1 VASYHYGTPLMSFPD
16 WNFRWKH
23 PVDSKIKIIGKGDT
37 PVSVT
42 SIPDITGKLWTC
54 RPAIVPN
61 TILLQ
66 GLSHTS

>member
-1 VASYHYGTPLMSFPD
+1 MSFPD

-61 TILLQ
+61 TILL
-66 GLSHTS
+66 